1 MNPVEWPI
9 AAPTA
14 DRQVEPARRAGG
26 DRLATVRRDFFLDPA
41 QRLSE
46 QERALMTAMLHGLVS
61 ELADELRAALPPE
74 AADKA
79 VEHDEREPEAVIADL
94 AAAGLL
100 DRADLVSLLLRRA
113 DADRIASATR
123 PHLDSHRSLQ
133 VQSLAGDDDANVS
146 AAAMALVLA
155 RGRRRDR
162 FGQSLIDFDDL
173 SAESAVA
180 IVHAVGAAL
189 RPELDPASAD
199 RRLSAACI
207 HLLSRHD
214 EGLRLDAL
222 VAALVRALDEA
233 NRLDDEVLAAAAH
246 EGELDLLAAGLA
258 RRAGIDGEEAF
269 RHLASPADGRL
280 MMLLCMAGASRSLAA
295 RLLADLGELLGIADP
310 GHEIASFDQID
321 ASAVEAARGWL
332 RLDPDYRS
340 ACLALGGS
348 HGQRAV

>member
-1 MNPVEWPI
+1 MDPVEWPI
-9 AAPTA
+9 AAPAA
-14 DRQVEPARRAGG
+14 DRPVEPARRAGG
-26 DRLATVRRDFFLDPA
+26 ERLATVRRDFFLNPA

-46 QERALMTAMLHGLVS
+46 QERALMTAMLHELVAG
-61 ELADELRAALPPE
+61 LADELRAALPIGPAE
-74 AADKA
+74 DA
-79 VEHDEREPEAVIADL
+79 VERAEREIEGIISDL

-100 DRADLVSLLLRRA
+100 DRADLVALLLRRA
-113 DADRIASATR
+113 DADRVASAAR
-123 PHLDSHRSLQ
+123 PHLDPHRSLL
-133 VQSLAGDDDANVS
+133 VQSLAGDADAAVS

-189 RPELDPASAD
+189 RPELNPANAD
-199 RRLSAACI
+199 RRMSAACI
-207 HLLSRHD
+207 GLLSRHD

-233 NRLDDEVLAAAAH
+233 DRLDDDLLAAAAH

-258 RRAGIDGEEAF
+258 RRAGIDGEDAF
-269 RHLASPADGRL
+269 RHLASPGDGRL
-280 MMLLCMAGASRSLAA
+280 MMLLRMAGRSRSLAA
-295 RLLADLGELLGIADP
+295 RLLADIGEMIGIADP
-310 GHEIASFDQID
+310 GHEISSFDRIED
-321 ASAVEAARGWL
+321 AAVEAAREWL
-332 RLDPDYRS
+332 RLDPHYRAAS
-340 ACLALGGS
+340 LALGGS